1 MNKSVEIVKMLTPY
15 LMAFPHSKM
24 NEGSLIVYSKALSG
38 LELVEIEAAMNKLIL
53 TSKFFPSVA
62 EIYEQARTMK
72 QYALA
77 EANGV
82 HELSE
87 SEAWDNAMQVVKEHG
102 LLNSEPWNFAN
113 EKVAKAARRFGLKE
127 LSLLRTDEVNIAR
140 AQFMK
145 FYREI
150 VNDDNNNEY
159 NKLVLCG
166 MKKDAV
172 KKLIGEIAEVK
183 QIGEPEQRC

>member
-1 MNKSVEIVKMLTPY
+1 MNKRAEIIKLLTPY
-15 LMAFPHSKM
+15 LMAFPNSKM
-24 NEGSLIVYSKALSG
+24 NEGSLLVYSKALSG

-62 EIYEQARTMK
+62 EIYEQARLVR
-72 QYALA
+72 QYAVA
-77 EANGV
+77 ESSGV
-82 HELSE
+82 RDLTE

-140 AQFMK
+140 GQFTR

-150 VNDDNNNEY
+150 MNEDNDNEY
-159 NKLVLCG
+159 NKLVLGG
-166 MKKDAV
+166 MRNDDV
-172 KKLIGEIAEVK
+172 NKLIGKIAEVK
-183 QIGEPEQRC
+183 QIGKPE